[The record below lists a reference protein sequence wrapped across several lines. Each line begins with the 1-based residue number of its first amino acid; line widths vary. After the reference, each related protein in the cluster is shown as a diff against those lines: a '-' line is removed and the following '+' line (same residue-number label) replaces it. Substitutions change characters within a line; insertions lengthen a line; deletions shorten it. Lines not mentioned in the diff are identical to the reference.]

1 MGYDMNVPLE
11 QTIALEKVNPVTD
24 SALPN
29 SFGPG
34 LTMPELVYKLLRV
47 VNSAVANDLAMSNN
61 FTNLLS
67 AFEALRDYVAEN
79 GFGDGSVTT
88 DKIADGAVTTDKL
101 APLSVGFNQLAS
113 GSVKGDRIAT
123 HSIESY
129 HINNRVIGATHI
141 MDGNV
146 VNEKIADGAV
156 TKDKIS
162 AGAVDSVHLAEKAVR
177 GAHLELGSVNSKH
190 IADGAVVTET
200 IANGAITDAKIAN
213 GAITGA
219 KIAEGTTLPD
229 GICGTTY
236 DIHNF
241 QDNNGSLLATLGSVR
256 NFIASGEVDARFRSV
271 QAKEL
276 SFGNNCLIAMG
287 FNQVHGVSEPTENY
301 DAANKRYVDAHTEP
315 LILYAPYANEYPS
328 MYLEDSRYGNA
339 ALSAIKSGKPIFVR
353 VPPAAF
359 ITGNFSPDECA
370 SQNTALFSPVY
381 HYQLPN
387 NSDNKYLYLF
397 YLRDEKT
404 EVDLSTLGLGRIQLP
419 VYGQIKLNVDNSSSK
434 CTLDYLSGPEYY
446 QVLHQNNN

>member
-1 MGYDMNVPLE
+1 MGFDMNVPIE
-11 QTIALEKVNPVTD
+11 QTIALEKVNPITD

-29 SFGPG
+29 TFGPG
-34 LTMPELVYKLLRV
+34 LTMLELVNKLLRV
-47 VNSAVANDLAMSNN
+47 VNSAVANDLAMGNN
-61 FTNLLS
+61 FTNLLA
-67 AFEALRDYVAEN
+67 AFEALRGYVAEN

-88 DKIADGAVTTDKL
+88 DMIADGAVTTDKL

-129 HINNRVIGATHI
+129 HINNMVIGATHI

-162 AGAVDSVHLAEKAVR
+162 AGAV
-177 GAHLELGSVNSKH
+177 
-190 IADGAVVTET
+190 VTET
-200 IANGAITDAKIAN
+200 IAN

-219 KIAEGTTLPD
+219 KIAGGTTLPD

-236 DIHNF
+236 AMDNF
-241 QDNNGSLLATLGSVR
+241 QDNKDSLLATLGSVR
-256 NFIASGEVDARFRSV
+256 NFITSGMGEVDARFRSV
-271 QAKEL
+271 QAKTM
-276 SFGNNCLIAMG
+276 SFGNNSLIAMG
-287 FNQVHGVSEPTENY
+287 FNRVRGVDDPTELY
-301 DAANKRYVDAHTEP
+301 DAANKRYVDARTNP

-328 MYLEDSRYGNA
+328 MYLDDSRYGNE
-339 ALSAIKSGKPIFVR
+339 ALSAIKNGKPIFVR

-359 ITGNFSPDECA
+359 ITGNFSPAECA

-404 EVDLSTLGLGRIQLP
+404 EVDLSALGLGRVQLP
-419 VYGQIKLNVDNSSSK
+419 VYGQIKLKVDNSSSK
-434 CTLDYLSGPEYY
+434 CQLDYLSGQEYY
-446 QVLHQNNN
+446 NILHQNNN